1 MTDNDMIGIA
11 AVGAAIVAA
20 KLIDRW
26 RKRPAIL
33 RKTKEPLE
41 NGLLAWTQN
50 DVFTIRDLLNGG
62 VAITGR
68 AGSGKTSSSGKDIGN
83 AIIRHPKSGGLILAA
98 KPEDLAM
105 WQAMFKG
112 AGRRNDLI
120 EFSPDRDK
128 RFNLLGY
135 VLGMGSH
142 TRDVTKCI
150 TVIGETLRSGD
161 SKGGE
166 SADFWEREQERMIYH
181 AVEVVKLATG
191 TVSAPDIQK
200 FISTA
205 PTSAAQ
211 IATLQW
217 QAGFCNQCLA
227 SAFSK
232 RKSPIEAHDFQLAM
246 DYWTGEYP
254 GMADKTR
261 SSILT
266 GVMGI
271 LHVFNTG
278 VVREM
283 VSTTTNVSPD
293 DILAGKWVIVNMS
306 PAEWGDMGLFIAAG
320 WKYLTEKAV
329 LRRHATA
336 NANVVTIWC
345 DEAAQ
350 FVNSFDSHF
359 ITQCRSHKGCLV
371 FLTQS
376 LHSYYGALKG
386 QAGKHQADALLTN
399 FGTKIFH
406 AVGDVQT
413 AEWAA
418 GLIGKS
424 LQTFVGSSMAPMEN
438 MWEEINGRSKVT
450 TSTSEHF
457 ESILQ
462 SNVFMNGLKTGGNEN
477 GLLCD
482 AIVIRSGKPFANG
495 QNWLLCTFSQEG

>member
-1 MTDNDMIGIA
+1 MTVNDMIGIA
-11 AVGAAIVAA
+11 VVGTGIVVA
-20 KLIDRW
+20 KVVDNW
-26 RKRPAIL
+26 RRRPAIY

-41 NGLLAWTQN
+41 KGLLSWTQN
-50 DVFTIRDLLNGG
+50 DVFAVRDLLDGG

-68 AGSGKTSSSGKDIGN
+68 SGSGKTSSSGKDISN

-98 KPEDLAM
+98 KHEDLDM
-105 WQAMFKG
+105 WQVKFKK
-112 AGRRNDLI
+112 AGRSNDLI
-120 EFSPDRDK
+120 VFSPGNDR
-128 RFNLLGY
+128 RFSLLGY
-135 VLGMGSH
+135 VLGMGGQ

-150 TVIGETLRSGD
+150 TVIGETLKSGD

-166 SADFWEREQERMIYH
+166 GADFWEREQERMIYN
-181 AVEVVKLATG
+181 AVEVLRLATG

-211 IATLQW
+211 IATPQW

-232 RKSPIEAHDFQLAM
+232 TKSPIEAHDYQLAT
-246 DYWTGEYP
+246 DYWLNEYP
-254 GMADKTR
+254 NMADKTR
-261 SSILT
+261 SSILV

-306 PAEWGDMGLFIAAG
+306 PAEWGDTGLFVAAG
-320 WKYLTEKAV
+320 WKYLTETAV
-329 LRRHATA
+329 LRRQATA
-336 NANVVTIWC
+336 ASNIVTIWC

-359 ITQCRSHKGCLV
+359 ITQCRSHMGCLV

-376 LHSYYGALKG
+376 LHSYYGALRG
-386 QAGKHQADALLTN
+386 QTGRHQADALLTN

-424 LQTFVGSSMAPMEN
+424 LQTFIGSSMSPMDSIGQELT
-438 MWEEINGRSKVT
+438 GGSKVT

-457 ESILQ
+457 EAILQ

-482 AIVIRSGKPFANG
+482 AIVIRSGKPFSNG
-495 QNWLLCTFSQEG
+495 QNWLLCTFSQKD